1 MRILHKDKVGFKTNI
16 KTTLKFNT
24 GITGIIK
31 QFYYTINYYN
41 KNKFITTFTKTIKFQ
56 IPTINIEER

>member
-24 GITGIIK
+24 GIIK
-31 QFYYTINYYN
+31 QFYYTINYCN
-41 KNKFITTFTKTIKFQ
+41 KNKFITTFTKTMKFQ